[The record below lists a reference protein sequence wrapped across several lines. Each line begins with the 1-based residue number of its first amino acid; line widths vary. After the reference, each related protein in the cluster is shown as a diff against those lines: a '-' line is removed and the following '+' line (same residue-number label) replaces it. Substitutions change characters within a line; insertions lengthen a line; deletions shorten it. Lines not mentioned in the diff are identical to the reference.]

1 MFPIL
6 ILYHRTYAYSGSF
19 NKFVSQS
26 LFFELEAQPVFSSVR
41 PFPFRSSLIR
51 RTTLPAIHCHNGMAS
66 KQRRKLAQLD
76 RCHLH
81 AALVRADALLF
92 EHRRPTAEL
101 LWQEDDRR
109 KLPARAD
116 RLAAFR
122 QVRLVH
128 YRAIRGVRVFVF
140 AA

>member
-1 MFPIL
+1 MPIL
-6 ILYHRTYAYSGSF
+6 ILCYRRF
-19 NKFVSQS
+19 NQQEQK
-26 LFFELEAQPVFSSVR
+26 
-41 PFPFRSSLIR
+41 R
-51 RTTLPAIHCHNGMAS
+51 RTTLPAIRCHNGMAS
-66 KQRRKLAQLD
+66 QQRRKLTQLD

-81 AALVRADALLF
+81 AGLVRADALLF

-101 LWQEDDRR
+101 PWQEDDRR

-128 YRAIRGVRVFVF
+128 YRAIRRGLRLRALVTSGIDIQQQRSSSLGRSRY
-140 AA
+140 AGKHSA